1 MLRVAHLGPA
11 ILFAEQVS
19 IEVRHLEVFLVC
31 KAPHQFPVAHMMELL
46 PLLLSF
52 AALLKPR
59 DSLKTTRSVETEIS
73 VSQMPILQHCAETK
87 RTHSIQVALHLLD
100 PTRKEQKD
108 GSLRT
113 RSLYWKHTPFL
124 MSHHACSCQTL
135 GYFWR

>member
-59 DSLKTTRSVETEIS
+59 DSLKTTRSVET
-73 VSQMPILQHCAETK
+73 
-87 RTHSIQVALHLLD
+87 
-100 PTRKEQKD
+100 
-108 GSLRT
+108 
-113 RSLYWKHTPFL
+113 
-124 MSHHACSCQTL
+124 
-135 GYFWR
+135 